1 MFGNNNNIN
10 GTDTFGTNGFRNNGQ
25 VVEGGIPFPSGGQD
39 MSNLGGVGNGFG
51 GYPQQSM
58 QGYVQQPNPFTP
70 EPLLSGFNTD
80 TTGIKNK
87 NTHISNVLVMLF
99 GEGYSFNAV
108 KVPEDE
114 VFPERIRHFDRT
126 GFSYLN
132 TQSGTYQSVGI
143 DGRVVNVTVTYAV
156 CQACRKV
163 YYRVD
168 GIY

>member
-10 GTDTFGTNGFRNNGQ
+10 GTDTFGTNGFRNEGQ
-25 VVEGGIPFPSGGQD
+25 VVDGGIPFPSGGQD
-39 MSNLGGVGNGFG
+39 LSNLGGVGNGFG
-51 GYPQQSM
+51 GYPQ
-58 QGYVQQPNPFTP
+58 PNPFTP
-70 EPLLSGFNTD
+70 EPLLGGFNTD

-87 NTHISNVLVMLF
+87 STHISNVLVMLF

-168 GIY
+168 NVF

>member
-1 MFGNNNNIN
+1 
-10 GTDTFGTNGFRNNGQ
+10 
-25 VVEGGIPFPSGGQD
+25 
-39 MSNLGGVGNGFG
+39 
-51 GYPQQSM
+51 M
-58 QGYVQQPNPFTP
+58 QGYVQQPNSFTP
-70 EPLLSGFNTD
+70 EPLLGGFNTD

-87 NTHISNVLVMLF
+87 STHISNVLVMLF

-108 KVPEDE
+108 KVPDDE

-132 TQSGTYQSVGI
+132 TQNGTYQSVGI

-168 GIY
+168 NVF

>member
-1 MFGNNNNIN
+1 MFGNNNIN
-10 GTDTFGTNGFRNNGQ
+10 GNGTNGFMNEGQ
-25 VVEGGIPFPSGGQD
+25 VVDGGIPFPSGGQNL
-39 MSNLGGVGNGFG
+39 SNLGGGFG
-51 GYPQQSM
+51 GYPQQPM
-58 QGYVQQPNPFTP
+58 QGYVQQPNSFTP
-70 EPLLSGFNTD
+70 EPLLGGFNTEP
-80 TTGIKNK
+80 TGIKNK
-87 NTHISNVLVMLF
+87 STHISNVLVMLF

-108 KVPEDE
+108 KVPDDE

-143 DGRVVNVTVTYAV
+143 DGRIVNVTVTYAV

-168 GIY
+168 NIF

>member
-1 MFGNNNNIN
+1 MFGNNNIN
-10 GTDTFGTNGFRNNGQ
+10 GNGTSGFMNEGQ
-25 VVEGGIPFPSGGQD
+25 VVDGGIPFPSGDQNL
-39 MSNLGGVGNGFG
+39 SNLGGGFG

-58 QGYVQQPNPFTP
+58 QGYVQQPNSFTP
-70 EPLLSGFNTD
+70 EPLLGGFNTEP
-80 TTGIKNK
+80 TGIKNK
-87 NTHISNVLVMLF
+87 STHISNVLVMLF

-108 KVPEDE
+108 KVPDDE
-114 VFPERIRHFDRT
+114 VFPERVRHFDRT

-143 DGRVVNVTVTYAV
+143 DGRIVNVTVTYAV

-168 GIY
+168 NVF